1 MPHPPSS
8 SQSFAHGQ
16 CYVTNSRGRSF
27 ATLGFL
33 HAPVPPGE
41 TPFFVNVVSQRAL
54 GGHILDVR
62 QAEVDKFKRARQQQD
77 VELIAAESSSSELEY
92 DSCEESAPK
101 KGRRA
106 AALRSGALSK
116 QKRREKIRDEAMKP

>member
-1 MPHPPSS
+1 
-8 SQSFAHGQ
+8 
-16 CYVTNSRGRSF
+16 
-27 ATLGFL
+27 
-33 HAPVPPGE
+33 VPPGE